1 MHCYS
6 LTLSRATGI
15 QSAVYGNFSAAKAQE
30 VVVSRGKVLE
40 LLRPN
45 ENGKMQTVV
54 ATEVFGCI
62 RSMAA
67 VRLTGSSVDH
77 LMLGSDSG
85 RIVLIKFNKDK
96 NAWVKVHQE
105 TFGRSGCRRIVPGQY
120 VAVDPKGRA
129 CMVGAV
135 EKQKFVY
142 VLNRDNLANL
152 TISSPLEAHKSHHIT
167 FSICA
172 MDCGF
177 DNPIFAAIELDYS
190 EADQDPTGEAASVAQ
205 KHLTF
210 YEMDLGLNNVVRK
223 WTDAVDNGANL
234 LVAVPGGADG
244 PGGVLVCAENFII
257 YKNQDHEEDHEE
269 VRAVIPRRSDLPGDR
284 GVLIVSYATHKK
296 KAYSF
301 FLVQSEYGDIYK
313 VTLSYEGDNVSE
325 LKIKYFDTIPPC
337 ASIVVLKTGFLFAAS
352 EYGNHALYQ
361 FVGTGEDDDDVES
374 SSAQLVQTEEGFQ
387 PVFFEPRPLKN
398 LLLIDE
404 MASLMPITDMKVAN
418 LLNEEIP
425 QIYALCGR
433 GPRASLSVLRPGLA
447 VTELAVSPL
456 PGAPTAVWT
465 VKRNTQD
472 EFDAFIVVS
481 FANATLVF
489 SIGEEVKETN
499 ESGFLGTVPT
509 LHTQLLAD
517 NSMLQIYPGGLRHI
531 RPDRRINEWKV
542 PGRRNIKAAAS
553 NEKQVAIALQGGE
566 VTVFELEQGTGQL
579 VEAEKRDLGEDVSCV
594 EVRGEGRGGR
604 GGEGGGRGGGV
615 PGDPP
620 VPDGL
625 MRASFL
631 ALGTY
636 DQTVRV
642 LSLDPGQ
649 GLKNLAVQALN
660 SVPESILMLYNAGPG
675 ADRTTEGGLFI
686 HVGLQNGILIRSEVD
701 RVSGQLTD
709 SRTRFLGTKA
719 PKLFPA
725 SVRGVRCMLAL
736 SSRPWLG
743 YNDQGRFNLSPL
755 SYDALDYASGFA
767 SDQCPEGFV
776 SVVKSTL
783 RILAV
788 ENVGDAFN
796 TQACR
801 LRYTPRRLLIHP
813 DYKVLLIAEAD
824 HAAVPLAERE
834 DLQARLAAIAEQE
847 GAPVQGVEFND
858 ELAALEEQF
867 GAPKGQPGQWAGC
880 LRIVDPATLSTVFVQ
895 ELDNN
900 EAVVSMALVE
910 LQLPGAGQGIEKLL
924 AVGCARGLRYMPTD
938 CEAAYI
944 RIYRVL
950 DAGRRLELLHKT
962 PVDGGAPGALAGLK
976 GRLLSGVGPTLRLY
990 DMGKKK
996 LLRKCEYNRLPHQ
1009 IVSITVQGPR
1019 IYVGDA
1025 QESVHMMRYKK
1036 ADNAFYIFAD
1046 DIAPR
1051 YLTSLLPLDY
1061 DTVAAGDK
1069 FGNLVV
1075 LRLPKEASQQ
1085 VEDDP
1090 TGGKMAAASGRLNGA
1105 PHKLE
1110 EVVKFHV
1117 GDTITSLQRAE
1128 MQAGGQE
1135 VLIYSTV
1142 MGAIGVLYPFT
1153 NREDVDFFS
1162 HLEMHLRQEH
1172 PPLSGRDHL
1181 GFRSAYFPV
1190 RACVDGD
1197 LCGQFASIPVK
1208 KQQMI
1213 AESMDRTTGEVLK
1226 KLEDIRNKIL

>member
-1 MHCYS
+1 MFLYS
-6 LTLSRATGI
+6 LTLSRASGI
-15 QSAVYGNFSAAKAQE
+15 QSAVYGNFSAPKAQE
-30 VVVSRGKVLE
+30 VVVSRGKILE

-62 RSMAA
+62 RSVAA
-67 VRLTGSSVDH
+67 VRLTGSNLDH
-77 LMLGSDSG
+77 LVLGSDSG
-85 RIVLIKFNKDK
+85 RIILLKFNKDK
-96 NAWVKVHQE
+96 NVWVKVHQE

-129 CMVGAV
+129 CMIGAV

-142 VLNRDNLANL
+142 VLNRDAAANL

-167 FSICA
+167 FSVCG

-190 EADQDPTGEAASVAQ
+190 EADQDPTGEAASMAQ

-223 WTDAVDNGANL
+223 WTEPVDNGANL

-257 YKNQDHEEDHEE
+257 YKNQDHEE

-284 GVLIVSYATHKK
+284 GVLIISYATHKK

-313 VTLSYEGDNVSE
+313 VTLAYEGETVKE
-325 LKIKYFDTIPPC
+325 LKIKYFDTIPPT
-337 ASIVVLKTGFLFAAS
+337 ASIAVLKTGFLFAAS

-374 SSAQLVQTEEGFQ
+374 SSAALVQTEEGFQ

-425 QIYALCGR
+425 QIYALSGR

-465 VKRNTQD
+465 VRRNATD
-472 EFDAFIVVS
+472 EFDAFIIVS

-517 NSMLQIYPGGLRHI
+517 NSMLQVYPGGLRHI

-566 VTVFELEQGTGQL
+566 VTVFELDPGSGLL
-579 VEAEKRDLGEDVSCV
+579 VEAEKRELGEDVACL
-594 EVRGEGRGGR
+594 EI
-604 GGEGGGRGGGV
+604 
-615 PGDPP
+615 PP
-620 VPDGL
+620 VPEGL
-625 MRASFL
+625 VRSSFL
-631 ALGTY
+631 AVGSY

-642 LSLDPGQ
+642 LSLDPGA
-649 GLKNLAVQALN
+649 GLKNLSMQALN
-660 SVPESILMLYNAGPG
+660 SVPESLLMLYNSSEGGAGNS
-675 ADRTTEGGLFI
+675 GGLFL

-701 RVSGQLTD
+701 RLSGQLSD
-709 SRTRFLGTKA
+709 SRSRFLGTRA
-719 PKLFPA
+719 PKLFGA
-725 SVRGVRCMLAL
+725 TVRGGRAMLAL

-743 YNDQGRFNLSPL
+743 YSDQGRFNLAPL
-755 SYDALDYASGFA
+755 SYDALDFASGFA

-776 SVVKSTL
+776 AVVKNTL

-796 TQACR
+796 TQ
-801 LRYTPRRLLIHP
+801 PESKLLI
-813 DYKVLLIAEAD
+813 IAEAD

-834 DLQARLAAIAEQE
+834 DLQARLAAIAEEE
-847 GAPVQGVEFND
+847 GAPGVEFND

-880 LRIVDPATLSTVFVQ
+880 LRVVDPATLSTVFVT
-895 ELDNN
+895 EVDNN
-900 EAVVSMALVE
+900 EAITSMAIADLLLPSGVPGGGAAGGSERVLV
-910 LQLPGAGQGIEKLL
+910 
-924 AVGCARGLRYMPTD
+924 VGTAKALRYMPTD
-938 CEAAYI
+938 CEASYI
-944 RIYRVL
+944 RLYRLSDGGKRL
-950 DAGRRLELLHKT
+950 DLLHKT
-962 PVDGGAPGALAGLK
+962 AVDGGVPGALCGFK
-976 GRLLSGVGPTLRLY
+976 GRLLAGVGPTLRLY

-1009 IVSITVQGPR
+1009 IQSITVQGPR

-1036 ADNAFYIFAD
+1036 AENAFYIFAD
-1046 DIAPR
+1046 DVAPR
-1051 YLTSLLPLDY
+1051 YLTAVLPLDY

-1069 FGNLVV
+1069 FGNFVV
-1075 LRLPKEASQQ
+1075 LRLPREASQQ

-1090 TGGKMAAASGRLNGA
+1090 TGGKMAAASGKLNGA

-1135 VLIYSTV
+1135 VIVYSTV
-1142 MGAIGVLYPFT
+1142 MGGVGVLYPFT
-1153 NREDVDFFS
+1153 NREDIDFFS
-1162 HLEMHLRQEH
+1162 HLEMHLRQEN
-1172 PPLSGRDHL
+1172 PPLCGRDHL
-1181 GFRSAYFPV
+1181 SFRSAYFPV
-1190 RACVDGD
+1190 RNCVDGD
-1197 LCGQFASIPVK
+1197 LCSQYASIPAK

-1213 AESMDRTTGEVLK
+1213 AEAMDRTTGEMLK

>member
-1 MHCYS
+1 MFLYS
-6 LTLSRATGI
+6 LTLSRASGI
-15 QSAVYGNFSAAKAQE
+15 QTAVYGNFSGPKAQE

-54 ATEVFGCI
+54 ATEVFGQI
-62 RSMAA
+62 RSLAA
-67 VRLTGSSVDH
+67 VRLTGSTTDH
-77 LMLGSDSG
+77 LAIGSDSG

-96 NAWVKVHQE
+96 NVWVKVHQE
-105 TFGRSGCRRIVPGQY
+105 TFGRSGCRRIVPGQFL
-120 VAVDPKGRA
+120 AVDPKGRA

-142 VLNRDNLANL
+142 VLNRDAAANL

-167 FSICA
+167 FSICG

-190 EADQDPTGEAASVAQ
+190 EADQDPTGEAASLAQ

-223 WTDAVDNGANL
+223 WTEPVDNGANL
-234 LVAVPGGADG
+234 LIAVPGGADG
-244 PGGVLVCAENFII
+244 PGGVL
-257 YKNQDHEEDHEE
+257 DHEE

-313 VTLSYEGDNVSE
+313 VTLSYEGEAVTE
-325 LKIKYFDTIPPC
+325 VKVKYFDTIPVT
-337 ASIVVLKTGFLFAAS
+337 ASIAVLKTGFLFAAS

-374 SSAQLVQTEEGFQ
+374 SSAQLVATEEGFQ

-418 LLNEEIP
+418 LLGEEIP

-465 VKRNTQD
+465 VRRAASD
-472 EFDAFIVVS
+472 EYDAYIVVS

-517 NSMLQIYPGGLRHI
+517 NSMLQVYPGGLRHI

-542 PGRRNIKAAAS
+542 PGRRVIKAAAS
-553 NEKQVAIALQGGE
+553 NDKQVAIALQGGE
-566 VTVFELEQGTGQL
+566 V
-579 VEAEKRDLGEDVSCV
+579 
-594 EVRGEGRGGR
+594 
-604 GGEGGGRGGGV
+604 
-615 PGDPP
+615 
-620 VPDGL
+620 
-625 MRASFL
+625 
-631 ALGTY
+631 GTY
-636 DQTVRV
+636 DQTVRI
-642 LSLDPGQ
+642 LSTDPGA

-660 SVPESILMLYNAGPG
+660 SVPESLLMLYNVARARSGPARAGCSCTWG
-675 ADRTTEGGLFI
+675 CRTGC
-686 HVGLQNGILIRSEVD
+686 S
-701 RVSGQLTD
+701 SGQRDGSTCRRCLTTHWTTPRVGG
-709 SRTRFLGTKA
+709 SRRMVA
-719 PKLFPA
+719 
-725 SVRGVRCMLAL
+725 
-736 SSRPWLG
+736 
-743 YNDQGRFNLSPL
+743 
-755 SYDALDYASGFA
+755 GFA

-776 SVVKSTL
+776 AVVKSTL

-796 TQACR
+796 TQA
-801 LRYTPRRLLIHP
+801 
-813 DYKVLLIAEAD
+813 
-824 HAAVPLAERE
+824 
-834 DLQARLAAIAEQE
+834 RLAALAEEQG

-867 GAPKGQPGQWAGC
+867 GPPKGAAGQWAGC
-880 LRIVDPATLSTVFVQ
+880 LRIVEPSSLSTVFVT
-895 ELDNN
+895 EMDNN
-900 EAVVSMALVE
+900 EALVSMCLAE
-910 LQLPGAGQGIEKLL
+910 LRMPGGMGAGPTGMETVLL
-924 AVGCARGLRYMPTD
+924 VGTARGLRYMPTD

-944 RIYRVL
+944 RVYRL
-950 DAGRRLELLHKT
+950 GDGGRRLDLLHKT
-962 PVDGGAPGALAGLK
+962 QVDGGVPGALAGFK
-976 GRLLSGVGPTLRLY
+976 GRLLAGVGPTLRLY

-996 LLRKCEYNRLPHQ
+996 MLRKCEYNRWTNIFLHVFFYRPYFR
-1009 IVSITVQGPR
+1009 SS
-1019 IYVGDA
+1019 

-1046 DIAPR
+1046 DVAPR
-1051 YLTSLLPLDY
+1051 YLSALLPLDY
-1061 DTVAAGDK
+1061 DTIATGDK
-1069 FGNLVV
+1069 FGNLVI
-1075 LRLPKEASQQ
+1075 LRLPQEASQQ

-1090 TGGKMAAASGRLNGA
+1090 TGGKMAAASGKLNGA

-1110 EVVKFHV
+1110 ELVKFHV
-1117 GDTITSLQRAE
+1117 GDTITALQRAE

-1135 VLIYSTV
+1135 VLVYSTV
-1142 MGAIGVLYPFT
+1142 MGAIGVVYPFT
-1153 NREDVDFFS
+1153 SREDVDFFS
-1162 HLEMHLRQEH
+1162 HLEMHLRQEN
-1172 PPLSGRDHL
+1172 PPLAGRDHL
-1181 GFRSAYFPV
+1181 AYRSAYFPV
-1190 RACVDGD
+1190 RNCVDGD
-1197 LCGQFASIPVK
+1197 LCSQYASIPMK

-1213 AESMDRTTGEVLK
+1213 AEAMDRTTGEMLK

>member
-1 MHCYS
+1 MFLYS
-6 LTLSRATGI
+6 LTLSRASGI
-15 QSAVYGNFSAAKAQE
+15 QSAVYGNFSAPKAQE
-30 VVVSRGKVLE
+30 VVVSRGKILE

-67 VRLTGSSVDH
+67 VRLTGSNLDH
-77 LMLGSDSG
+77 LVVGSDSG
-85 RIVLIKFNKDK
+85 RIILLKFNKDK
-96 NAWVKVHQE
+96 GVWVKVHQE

-120 VAVDPKGRA
+120 IAVDPKGRA
-129 CMVGAV
+129 CMIGAV

-142 VLNRDNLANL
+142 VLNRDAAANL

-167 FSICA
+167 FSICG

-190 EADQDPTGEAASVAQ
+190 EADQDPTGEAASMAQ

-223 WTDAVDNGANL
+223 WTEPIDNGANL

-257 YKNQDHEEDHEE
+257 YKNQDHEE

-313 VTLSYEGDNVSE
+313 VTLSYEGEAVTE

-337 ASIVVLKTGFLFAAS
+337 TSIAVLKTGFLFAAS

-361 FVGTGEDDDDVES
+361 FVGTGEDDEDVES
-374 SSAQLVQTEEGFQ
+374 SSATLVQTEEGFQ

-465 VKRNTQD
+465 VRRNATD

-517 NSMLQIYPGGLRHI
+517 NSMLQVYPGGLRHI
-531 RPDRRINEWKV
+531 KPDRRINEWKV

-566 VTVFELEQGTGQL
+566 VTVFELESGSGLL
-579 VEAEKRDLGEDVSCV
+579 VEAEKRELGEDVSCL
-594 EVRGEGRGGR
+594 EI
-604 GGEGGGRGGGV
+604 
-615 PGDPP
+615 PP
-620 VPDGL
+620 VPEGL
-625 MRASFL
+625 VRSSFL
-631 ALGTY
+631 AVGTY

-649 GLKNLAVQALN
+649 GLKNLSMQALN
-660 SVPESILMLYNAGPG
+660 SVPESILMLYNSGPG
-675 ADRTTEGGLFI
+675 ADRSTEGGLFL

-701 RVSGQLTD
+701 RLSGQLTD
-709 SRTRFLGTKA
+709 SRTRFLGTKP
-719 PKLFPA
+719 PKLFAA
-725 SVRGVRCMLAL
+725 SVRGSRCMLAL

-755 SYDALDYASGFA
+755 SYEALDYASGFA

-776 SVVKSTL
+776 AVVKSTL

-813 DYKVLLIAEAD
+813 DTRLLLIAESD
-824 HAAVPLAERE
+824 HAAIPLAERE
-834 DLQARLAAIAEQE
+834 DLQAKLAALAEEE
-847 GAPVQGVEFND
+847 GGPVQGVEFND

-880 LRIVDPATLSTVFVQ
+880 LRLVDPATLSTVFVT
-895 ELDNN
+895 EIDGN
-900 EAVVSMALVE
+900 EAITAMALVD
-910 LQLPGAGQGIEKLL
+910 LHMPPSGGGGGGAEGGVEKLL
-924 AVGCARGLRYMPTD
+924 VVGCAKGLRYMPTD

-944 RIYRVL
+944 RVYRLV
-950 DAGRRLELLHKT
+950 DGGKRLELVHKT
-962 PVDGGAPGALAGLK
+962 VVDGGVPGALCGLK
-976 GRLLSGVGPTLRLY
+976 GRLLAGVGPTLRLY

-1009 IVSITVQGPR
+1009 IMTITVQGPR
-1019 IYVGDA
+1019 IFVGDA
-1025 QESVHMMRYKK
+1025 QESVHLMRFKK

-1069 FGNLVV
+1069 FGNVVV
-1075 LRLPKEASQQ
+1075 LRLPREASQQ

-1110 EVVKFHV
+1110 ELVKFHV

-1135 VLIYSTV
+1135 VLLYSTV
-1142 MGAIGVLYPFT
+1142 LGGIGVLYPFT

-1172 PPLSGRDHL
+1172 PPLCGRDHL
-1181 GFRSAYFPV
+1181 AFRSAYFPV
-1190 RACVDGD
+1190 RSCVDGD
-1197 LCGQFASIPVK
+1197 LCGQYASIPAK

-1213 AESMDRTTGEVLK
+1213 AEAMDRTPGEVLK

>member
-1 MHCYS
+1 MFLYS
-6 LTLSRATGI
+6 LTLSRASGI
-15 QSAVYGNFSAAKAQE
+15 QTAVYGNFSGPKAQE
-30 VVVSRGKVLE
+30 VVVSRGKILE

-54 ATEVFGCI
+54 ATEVFGQI
-62 RSMAA
+62 RSLAA
-67 VRLTGSSVDH
+67 VRLTGSATDH
-77 LMLGSDSG
+77 LALGSDSG

-96 NAWVKVHQE
+96 NVWVKVHQE
-105 TFGRSGCRRIVPGQY
+105 TFGRSGCRRIVPGQFL
-120 VAVDPKGRA
+120 AVDPKGRA

-142 VLNRDNLANL
+142 VLNRDAAANL

-167 FSICA
+167 FSICG

-190 EADQDPTGEAASVAQ
+190 EADQDPTGEAASLAQ

-223 WTDAVDNGANL
+223 WTEPVDNGANL
-234 LVAVPGGADG
+234 LIAVPGGADG

-257 YKNQDHEEDHEE
+257 YKNQDHEE

-313 VTLSYEGDNVSE
+313 VTLTYEGEAVTE
-325 LKIKYFDTIPPC
+325 VKVKYFDTIPVTT
-337 ASIVVLKTGFLFAAS
+337 SIAVLKTGFLFAAS

-361 FVGTGEDDDDVES
+361 FVGTGEDDDVES
-374 SSAQLVQTEEGFQ
+374 SSASLVATEEGFQ

-425 QIYALCGR
+425 QIYALTGR

-465 VKRNTQD
+465 VRRAASD

-517 NSMLQIYPGGLRHI
+517 NSMLQVYPGGLRHI

-542 PGRRNIKAAAS
+542 PGRRVIKAAAS
-553 NEKQVAIALQGGE
+553 NDKQVAIALQGGE
-566 VTVFELEQGTGQL
+566 VTLFELELGTGLL
-579 VEAEKRDLGEDVSCV
+579 VEAEKRDLGEDVSCL
-594 EVRGEGRGGR
+594 EL
-604 GGEGGGRGGGV
+604 
-615 PGDPP
+615 PP
-620 VPDGL
+620 VPEGL
-625 MRASFL
+625 QRAAFL
-631 ALGTY
+631 AVGTY
-636 DQTVRV
+636 DQTVRI
-642 LSLDPGQ
+642 LSTDPGA

-660 SVPESILMLYNAGPG
+660 SVPESLLMLYNVGPG
-675 ADRTTEGGLFI
+675 AERATEGGLFM
-686 HVGLQNGILIRSEVD
+686 HVGLQNGILIRAEVD
-701 RVSGQLTD
+701 RVSGQLSD
-709 SRTRFLGTKA
+709 SRTRFLGTRA
-719 PKLFPA
+719 PKLFAA
-725 SVRGVRCMLAL
+725 SIRGVRCMLAL

-743 YNDQGRFNLSPL
+743 YSDQGRFNLSPL

-776 SVVKSTL
+776 AVVKSTL

-801 LRYTPRRLLIHP
+801 LRYTPRKLLIHP
-813 DYKVLLIAEAD
+813 ESRLLLIAEAD

-834 DLQARLAAIAEQE
+834 DLQARLAALAEEQG

-867 GAPKGQPGQWAGC
+867 GPPKGAAGQWAGC
-880 LRIVDPATLSTVFVQ
+880 LRIVEPASLSTVFVT
-895 ELDNN
+895 EMDNN
-900 EAVVSMALVE
+900 EALVSMCLAE
-910 LQLPGAGQGIEKLL
+910 LRMPGGMGAGPTGMETLL
-924 AVGCARGLRYMPTD
+924 LVGTAKGLRYMPTD

-944 RIYRVL
+944 RVYRL
-950 DAGRRLELLHKT
+950 GDGGRRLDLLHKT
-962 PVDGGAPGALAGLK
+962 QVDGGVPGALAGFK
-976 GRLLSGVGPTLRLY
+976 GRLLAGVGPTLRLY

-996 LLRKCEYNRLPHQ
+996 MLRKCEYNRLPHQ
-1009 IVSITVQGPR
+1009 IMNITVQGPR
-1019 IYVGDA
+1019 IFCGDA

-1036 ADNAFYIFAD
+1036 ADNTFYIFAD
-1046 DIAPR
+1046 DVAPR
-1051 YLTSLLPLDY
+1051 YLSALLPLDY
-1061 DTVAAGDK
+1061 DTVATGDK

-1075 LRLPKEASQQ
+1075 LRLPQEASQQ

-1090 TGGKMAAASGRLNGA
+1090 TGGKMAAASGKLNGA

-1110 EVVKFHV
+1110 ELVKFHV
-1117 GDTITSLQRAE
+1117 GDTITALQRAE

-1135 VLIYSTV
+1135 VLVYSTV
-1142 MGAIGVLYPFT
+1142 MGAIGVVYPFT
-1153 NREDVDFFS
+1153 SREDVDFFS
-1162 HLEMHLRQEH
+1162 HLEMHLRQEN
-1172 PPLSGRDHL
+1172 PPLAGRDHL
-1181 GFRSAYFPV
+1181 AYRSSYFPV
-1190 RACVDGD
+1190 RNCVDGD
-1197 LCGQFASIPVK
+1197 LCNQYASIPMK

-1213 AESMDRTTGEVLK
+1213 AEAMDRTTGEMLK